1 MTITIQNVL
10 DNNETRDAKR
20 ILRKAVI
27 AAVDAG
33 GAVALNA
40 VNDCVEAATQS
51 RLVNDE
57 SHPCT
62 RKIASVTF
70 NQILDRM
77 NVEALTIVL
86 NAECLA
92 LETKTRGSNGGIRYM
107 QQAFIN
113 EDSAD
118 IWPFED
124 AGWSETLKS
133 KDVTDLTGWLDVQ
146 EVVLDDDVGA
156 VDDEFEALFPS
167 KASNWDEDL
176 LTIANM
182 AAARAT
188 NGDVESIYD
197 MYSTVGSLTEKIEE
211 LKSRPSTAAP
221 QEVHATGDIPNGSPR
236 RAIASDVFG
245 ISDPLLNFEIT
256 VYDWDGP
263 NPLVPSKMPWFKF
276 DVDVLAD
283 ALWARERKQNAW
295 FVGHTGTGKSTN
307 VEQICAYT
315 GNMFQR
321 VNFDS
326 DITRLEFVGKV
337 DVTTDD
343 DGAQVTT
350 FTDGILPI
358 AMQMPCILMLDEA
371 DAVRGDIAYVLQPV
385 LEGKSLRLLEDGG
398 RMVHPHPEFCIMATA
413 NTVGAG
419 DNTGMYSAAVKMQS
433 KAAMNRY
440 NIFINVGYMETSDEM
455 DVICK
460 VVPNVHAETITH
472 LSNFVEK
479 YRHAMD
485 IGEITS
491 PISPRNTITIA
502 QYTTDFEKRIGVDS
516 AFKRALERNLFNSMD
531 EGERAIAVGIA
542 DRVIA

>member
-1 MTITIQNVL
+1 MTIYIQDVL
-10 DNNETRDAKR
+10 NNNTNRGAKT
-20 ILRKAVI
+20 ILRKAIQEVASGQRTHNDVVTRI
-27 AAVDAG
+27 VS
-33 GAVALNA
+33 GAK
-40 VNDCVEAATQS
+40 ES
-51 RLVNDE
+51 RLVNE
-57 SHPCT
+57 ATHPHT
-62 RKIASVTF
+62 RQIESVTF

-77 NVEALTIVL
+77 NLPALCHVLFLSGGQDARDNGLEAMVNAFIDESVEAT
-86 NAECLA
+86 
-92 LETKTRGSNGGIRYM
+92 T
-107 QQAFIN
+107 
-113 EDSAD
+113 
-118 IWPFED
+118 WPF
-124 AGWSETLKS
+124 S
-133 KDVTDLTGWLDVQ
+133 KDLVAPVVAGNEYLTDVEITALLDVTTASSQ
-146 EVVLDDDVGA
+146 EDFTQQILA
-156 VDDEFEALFPS
+156 AKTSTSTP
-167 KASNWDEDL
+167 WDEEL

-182 AAARAT
+182 AADRAT
-188 NGDVESIYD
+188 NGDVKSIYD
-197 MYSTVGSLTEKIEE
+197 MYETVGALTGVVEE
-211 LKSRPSTAAP
+211 LRSRPTAIAP
-221 QEVHATGDIPNGSPR
+221 QQVQATGDIPNGKPR
-236 RAIASDVFG
+236 REKASKVFKHKHK
-245 ISDPLLNFEIT
+245 LLDFDIT
-256 VYDWDGP
+256 VYDWDGV
-263 NPLVPSKMPWFKF
+263 NPLVPSKMPHFKF

-337 DVTTDD
+337 DVTTNEA
-343 DGAQVTT
+343 GEQVTS

-398 RMVHPHPEFCIMATA
+398 RMVEPHPEFCIMATA

-419 DNTGMYSAAVKMQS
+419 DSTGMYSAAVKMQS

-440 NIFINVGYMETSDEM
+440 NIFIHVDYMKVSDEM
-455 DVICK
+455 DMIRK
-460 VVPNVHAETITH
+460 VVPDVHEKTIES
-472 LSNFVEK
+472 LDKFVTA
-479 YRHAMD
+479 YRSAIN
-485 IGEITS
+485 IGEITA

-502 QYTTDFEKRIGVDS
+502 QYTTDFHGRIGVTQ

-542 DRVIA
+542 DRVLA

>member
-10 DNNETRDAKR
+10 DHNETRDAKR
-20 ILRKAVI
+20 ILRRAVL

-33 GAVALNA
+33 GAVALKA
-40 VNDCVEAATQS
+40 VNDCVEAATES

-57 SHPCT
+57 SHPHT

-77 NVEALTIVL
+77 NVAALTIVL
-86 NAECLA
+86 NAECM
-92 LETKTRGSNGGIRYM
+92 TGNGGIRYM

-113 EDSAD
+113 EDSAE
-118 IWPFED
+118 IWPFDD
-124 AGWSETLKS
+124 AGWSEALKS
-133 KDVTDLTGWLDVQ
+133 TTEEDLTPWLDVQ
-146 EVVLDDDVGA
+146 EVVQDDDVEA
-156 VDDEFEALFPS
+156 VSTVSQP
-167 KASNWDEDL
+167 NWDEDL

-211 LKSRPSTAAP
+211 LKSRPATAAP

-236 RAIASDVFG
+236 RALASDVFG

-263 NPLVPSKMPWFKF
+263 NPLVPSKMQWFKF

-337 DVTTDD
+337 DVKTDD

-440 NIFINVGYMETSDEM
+440 NIFINVGYMDTSDEM

-460 VVPNVHAETITH
+460 VVPDVNAATITH
-472 LSNFVEK
+472 LTNFVNK

-502 QYTTDFEKRIGVDS
+502 QYTTDFEKRIGVND

>member
-20 ILRKAVI
+20 ILRRAVL

-40 VNDCVEAATQS
+40 VNDCVEVATQS

-57 SHPCT
+57 SHPYT

-77 NVEALTIVL
+77 NVAALTIVL
-86 NAECLA
+86 NAECM
-92 LETKTRGSNGGIRYM
+92 TSNGGIRYM

-113 EDSAD
+113 EDSAE
-118 IWPFED
+118 IWPFDD
-124 AGWSETLKS
+124 AGWSEALKS
-133 KDVTDLTGWLDVQ
+133 TTEEDLTPWLDVQ
-146 EVVLDDDVGA
+146 EVVQDDDVSA
-156 VDDEFEALFPS
+156 VSTVRP
-167 KASNWDEDL
+167 SNWDEDL

-197 MYSTVGSLTEKIEE
+197 MYSTVGSLTNKIEE
-211 LKSRPSTAAP
+211 LKSRPATAAP

-236 RAIASDVFG
+236 RALASDVFG
-245 ISDPLLNFEIT
+245 ISHPLLNFEIT

-263 NPLVPSKMPWFKF
+263 NPLVPSKMQWFKF

-337 DVTTDD
+337 DVKTDD

-440 NIFINVGYMETSDEM
+440 NIFINVGYMDTSDEM

-460 VVPNVHAETITH
+460 VVPDVNAATITH
-472 LSNFVEK
+472 LTNFVNN

-502 QYTTDFEKRIGVDS
+502 QYTTDFEKRIGVID

>member
-10 DNNETRDAKR
+10 DHNETRDAKR
-20 ILRKAVI
+20 ILRRAVL

-33 GAVALNA
+33 GAVALKA
-40 VNDCVEAATQS
+40 VNDCVEAATES

-57 SHPCT
+57 SHPHT

-77 NVEALTIVL
+77 NVAALTIVL
-86 NAECLA
+86 NAECM
-92 LETKTRGSNGGIRYM
+92 TGNGGIRYM

-113 EDSAD
+113 EDSAE
-118 IWPFED
+118 IWPFDD
-124 AGWSETLKS
+124 AGWSEALKS
-133 KDVTDLTGWLDVQ
+133 TTEEDLTPWLDVQ
-146 EVVLDDDVGA
+146 EVVQDDDVEA
-156 VDDEFEALFPS
+156 VSTVRP
-167 KASNWDEDL
+167 SNWDEDL

-211 LKSRPSTAAP
+211 LKSRPATAAP

-236 RAIASDVFG
+236 RALASDVFG

-263 NPLVPSKMPWFKF
+263 NPLVPSKMQWFKF

-337 DVTTDD
+337 DVKTDD

-440 NIFINVGYMETSDEM
+440 NIFINVGYMDTSDEM

-460 VVPNVHAETITH
+460 VVPDVNAATITH
-472 LSNFVEK
+472 LTNFVNK

-502 QYTTDFEKRIGVDS
+502 QYTTDFEKRIGVND